1 MKYIHEFVNLK
12 NAYYLCLNW
21 GKINGFG
28 NQRCKVWQYILKEI
42 ELKVDCSNFWMSIKG
57 LGSCRRIVEREET
70 KRQASEKIL
79 CFLYTD

>member
-42 ELKVDCSNFWMSIKG
+42 ELKVGWLFLGELKG
-57 LGSCRRIVEREET
+57 QT
-70 KRQASEKIL
+70 KRDKETYGGSV
-79 CFLYTD
+79 